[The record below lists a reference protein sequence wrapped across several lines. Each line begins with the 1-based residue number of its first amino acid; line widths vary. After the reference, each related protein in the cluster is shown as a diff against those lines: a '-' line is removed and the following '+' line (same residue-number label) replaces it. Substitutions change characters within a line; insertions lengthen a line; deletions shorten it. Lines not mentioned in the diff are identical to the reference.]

1 MIVRADCITRTHEI
15 GYSQSPTMQEA
26 SVSRYQKIIFDFRQ
40 GSASPS
46 AYRFI
51 SLKVTLFN
59 QSIGFA
65 ESRRQATRIIRI
77 IVVPVAVGIDNK
89 EIVRVVVI
97 RRTQSII

>member
-1 MIVRADCITRTHEI
+1 MLLRLRI
-15 GYSQSPTMQEA
+15 GSFHSKLLYSTNP
-26 SVSRYQKIIFDFRQ
+26 
-40 GSASPS
+40 
-46 AYRFI
+46 
-51 SLKVTLFN
+51 
-59 QSIGFA
+59 IGFA